1 MNNSKKKMDSLS
13 TLALVAFAIVA
24 LVTLI
29 FTISMA
35 RQLASTVEYKG
46 AVLSYVDYAKLPAI
60 NSYNKAILMFIMMPV
75 ASVASFALFCDTLA
89 RKEVSHI
96 AVTCTC
102 GLVSL
107 IYLVGNAVV
116 EFMASNEGAGA
127 FFAIGAVASA
137 FMIYFF
143 IKKMLDGDATL
154 GYKIAG
160 GATLLGTLFGVCFA
174 YPFLDAYTHANETI
188 FWAGGFFGIAMMIL
202 MAVTF
207 YVSISSDYDPNP
219 IEIDEF
225 GNPVDNDK

>member
-13 TLALVAFAIVA
+13 TLALLAFAILA

-35 RQLASTVEYKG
+35 KQLAGTIEYKG
-46 AVLSYVDYAKLPAI
+46 AVMSYVEYTKLPAI
-60 NSYNKAILMFIMMPV
+60 NTFNQAVLMFIMMPIACI
-75 ASVASFALFCDTLA
+75 ASLALFVDTLV

-102 GLVSL
+102 GVVAFA
-107 IYLVGNAVV
+107 YLLGNSIV
-116 EFMASNEGAGA
+116 ELMASQEGAGA
-127 FFAIGAVASA
+127 FYAVGAIGAAATV
-137 FMIYFF
+137 FF
-143 IKKMLDGDATL
+143 FVKKMLDGDATL

-160 GATLLGTLFGVCFA
+160 GVTLIGTLFGVCFA
-174 YPFLDAYTHANETI
+174 FPFLDAYTHANEAI